1 MYLKTSICLSRI
13 FLYWPK
19 RWLLIKSP
27 VQKVQQSNVLR
38 NLKSKDRAY
47 TVDFAIK
54 EVYLAF
60 QSHRIVY
67 HVEDRSDG
75 IKTRELILKDISREK
90 TILSKAIKFGKDNP
104 TQSTE
109 LHGQDA
115 ASD

>member
-1 MYLKTSICLSRI
+1 M
-13 FLYWPK
+13 
-19 RWLLIKSP
+19 
-27 VQKVQQSNVLR
+27 
-38 NLKSKDRAY
+38 
-47 TVDFAIK
+47 
-54 EVYLAF
+54 
-60 QSHRIVY
+60 
-67 HVEDRSDG
+67 EDRSDG